1 MYRFKFNL
9 FNYSIYL
16 LVVVFIG
23 NAQAELIDVTS
34 NENKSSKVTV
44 VRKDSSQ
51 NIESLEHAKEN
62 KRVVTV
68 PHDKHKGKYHGD
80 NVGQNGVKLEGVSKQ
95 DLEDLYYGT
104 KMLEN
109 GY

>member
-9 FNYSIYL
+9 FKYSIFL

-34 NENKSSKVTV
+34 N
-44 VRKDSSQ
+44 
-51 NIESLEHAKEN
+51 EN